1 MLMQTWRS
9 GPRAAG
15 SMRSY
20 RASMSRSL
28 ARRGCANAMRMQRG
42 WRRGRLGK
50 EATGSHPDDEAA
62 IAGSGS
68 AIFDFRPGLKAIAQ
82 SCFCCT
88 LDETRGFR
96 LHGPSRLGM
105 PDGLGGN
112 AVYHFLRGAA
122 RIHHVVT
129 YCMARNHECALCM
142 WP

>member
-1 MLMQTWRS
+1 
-9 GPRAAG
+9 
-15 SMRSY
+15 MRSY

-88 LDETRGFR
+88 LDDTRGFR

-105 PDGLGGN
+105 PDGLGWKCSVSLPPRRSTNPPRRDLLYGQESRMCF
-112 AVYHFLRGAA
+112 VYVAIRA
-122 RIHHVVT
+122 
-129 YCMARNHECALCM
+129 
-142 WP
+142 